1 MTVSA
6 EPSGINAEPSGV
18 IEVTERYYDSDDA
31 DNFYAEIWGGEDIHI
46 GLYPEGTESVRA
58 ASQAT
63 VDRLKSRLQGVT
75 SATQVLDLG
84 AGYGGTA
91 RSLAKKFGCK
101 VTCLNLS
108 EAQNARNR
116 RLTRAQGLEDSIDVV
131 HGNFEALPF
140 ESNRFDVVVS
150 QDAILHSGK
159 RVKVLQEVAR
169 VIKPQGQFL
178 FTDPMQS
185 DNCPEG
191 VLGPVLARIH
201 LETLGSFAFYRR
213 ELERLG
219 FVELGVEDLTPQLG
233 RHYQRVRQE
242 LVDRYEEMTS
252 KASKAYVDRML
263 EGLSHWVAAEAKGY
277 LAWGILHF
285 RAP

>member
-1 MTVSA
+1 MSVSA
-6 EPSGINAEPSGV
+6 QPNGV

-46 GLYPEGTESVRA
+46 GLYPQGTESVRT

-63 VDRLKSRLQGVT
+63 VDRLASKLEGVT
-75 SATQVLDLG
+75 AGARILDLG

-91 RSLAKKFGCK
+91 RSFAKQFGCT

-116 RLTRAQGLEDSIDVV
+116 RLTRDQRLDDLISVV

-140 ESNRFDVVVS
+140 EKDQFDVVVS

-159 RVKVLQEVAR
+159 RVKVLEEVAR
-169 VIKPQGQFL
+169 VIKPGGQFL

-185 DNCPEG
+185 DDCPAG

-213 ELERLG
+213 ELSRLG
-219 FVELGVEDLTPQLG
+219 FEEIGVEDLTPQLG
-233 RHYQRVRQE
+233 RHYHRVREE
-242 LVDRYEEMTS
+242 LLGRYDEMTS

-263 EGLSHWVAAEAKGY
+263 EGLAHWVSAEAKGY

>member
-1 MTVSA
+1 MSASA
-6 EPSGINAEPSGV
+6 EPSRV
-18 IEVTERYYDSDDA
+18 VEVTEQYYDSGDA

-46 GLYPEGTESVRA
+46 GLYESPTGSVRE

-63 VDRLKSRLQGVT
+63 VDRLASTLQDVT
-75 SATQVLDLG
+75 TDTRILDVG

-91 RSLAKKFGCK
+91 RTLARRYGCH

-108 EAQNARNR
+108 EAQNDRNR
-116 RLTRAQGLEDSIDVV
+116 RLTEAAGLSERVSVV

-140 ESNRFDVVVS
+140 ANDQFDVVCS

-159 RVKVLQEVAR
+159 RVKVLEEVAR
-169 VIKPQGQFL
+169 VLRSQGQFL

-185 DNCPEG
+185 DDCPSG
-191 VLGPVLARIH
+191 VLGPVLDRIH
-201 LETLGSFAFYRR
+201 LDSLGSFRFYRQ
-213 ELERLG
+213 ELTRLG
-219 FVELGVEDLTPQLG
+219 FREVGVQDLTPHLG
-233 RHYQRVRQE
+233 RHYSRVRAE
-242 LVDRYEEMTS
+242 LAKRYDEMCV

-263 EGLSHWVAAEAKGY
+263 AGLEHWVAAEAKGY